1 MEKKCLIDADLF
13 KINQEVLAIDGGP
26 NFWNMPP
33 NDCFLSQ
40 THSLRNE
47 FGSILYEAQ
56 ATLFFLN
63 SQDVMDQN
71 LLNAILLLPKTI
83 QSALGQIEEKEQLS
97 TPFLKKNLDAAQELC
112 STFLLWP
119 LIDLEALASGQEMCF
134 NLVHSSNYEGIASK
148 LTQFVQHFSS
158 QSSFP
163 LLFF

>member
-1 MEKKCLIDADLF
+1 
-13 KINQEVLAIDGGP
+13 
-26 NFWNMPP
+26 MPP

-97 TPFLKKNLDAAQELC
+97 IPFLKN
-112 STFLLWP
+112 FRR
-119 LIDLEALASGQEMCF
+119 
-134 NLVHSSNYEGIASK
+134 SS
-148 LTQFVQHFSS
+148 HFYYG
-158 QSSFP
+158 P
-163 LLFF
+163 